1 MTPRHG
7 DRILS
12 EWQALLKTLGQKA
25 PIVLDGKSL
34 DIPKLV
40 AVARSVKEFPPPTM
54 SLVVT
59 HSPSSLQ
66 RLGVFIFWIILYS
79 LRYHFTVRT
88 ENIIESRL

>member
-25 PIVLDGKSL
+25 PIILDGKSL

-40 AVARSVKEFPPPTM
+40 AVARSVKDLPPLLPPPSPTPTV

-59 HSPSSLQ
+59 HSPGNL
-66 RLGVFIFWIILYS
+66 
-79 LRYHFTVRT
+79 
-88 ENIIESRL
+88 